1 MVDNLDSALK
11 MLSSNDANERF
22 YAARYFIENNIPS
35 ARKYLLTQRRKEL
48 VRHVRMALDKAIN
61 NMSSEVEIDTEVDE
75 LTDKARVKFL
85 KLEAIDEFSGT
96 ILHELAPK
104 IGLLEDN
111 LSFELEDYENSNSKR
126 VIDSLHRIFSA
137 IESLR
142 RTASKPES
150 NEFDLSQLIRDILAE
165 ENKYQIPCNFEG
177 VHHCI
182 IKSDRS
188 ILGLALANG
197 IRNAIESINSNDH
210 GDKELT
216 ICWGTNNVD
225 NWVTIIDSGL
235 GLFGSPEAAFK
246 IGNTNK
252 ENHSGF
258 GMAIIQQAIENLGG
272 SVSLSNVSS
281 GGAKL
286 DLKWGNF

>member
-1 MVDNLDSALK
+1 M
-11 MLSSNDANERF
+11 
-22 YAARYFIENNIPS
+22 
-35 ARKYLLTQRRKEL
+35 
-48 VRHVRMALDKAIN
+48 
-61 NMSSEVEIDTEVDE
+61 
-75 LTDKARVKFL
+75 
-85 KLEAIDEFSGT
+85 
-96 ILHELAPK
+96 
-104 IGLLEDN
+104 
-111 LSFELEDYENSNSKR
+111 
-126 VIDSLHRIFSA
+126 
-137 IESLR
+137 
-142 RTASKPES
+142 
-150 NEFDLSQLIRDILAE
+150 
-165 ENKYQIPCNFEG
+165 
-177 VHHCI
+177 
-182 IKSDRS
+182 
-188 ILGLALANG
+188 
-197 IRNAIESINSNDH
+197 
-210 GDKELT
+210 T